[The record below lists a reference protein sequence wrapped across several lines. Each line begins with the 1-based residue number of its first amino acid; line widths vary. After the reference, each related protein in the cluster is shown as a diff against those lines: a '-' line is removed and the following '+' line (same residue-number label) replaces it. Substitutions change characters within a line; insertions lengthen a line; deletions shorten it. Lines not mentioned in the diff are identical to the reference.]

1 MIEDSVAYAKKCI
14 INFQS
19 LSFIQY
25 CISIV
30 NFIIFYKVPN
40 GDKRLKYFFANISHE
55 VLNRVTKI
63 VIKTQLIREERIIT
77 NRVEDVKGQICPNK
91 IVGGS
96 KLNQILPSS

>member
-25 CISIV
+25 CISNV
-30 NFIIFYKVPN
+30 NFINFYKVSN

-55 VLNRVTKI
+55 VLNHVTNFD
-63 VIKTQLIREERIIT
+63 IKTQLIREETKIT
-77 NRVEDVKGQICPNK
+77 NRVENVKG
-91 IVGGS
+91 
-96 KLNQILPSS
+96 